1 MAGFDEQPVYFSDPF
16 GSSQDQGNDQDIN
29 RVQTQK
35 RFKDF
40 IRQFHEGTF
49 VYPYRYV
56 IYLMIMMWILLG
68 LGLGLSNKIPV
79 LLFAIRDVL
88 LFNCTK
94 L

>member
-16 GSSQDQGNDQDIN
+16 GSSQDQVDDQDIN

-49 VYPYRYV
+49 VYPYRCV
-56 IYLMIMMWILLG
+56 IVDQIL
-68 LGLGLSNKIPV
+68 V
-79 LLFAIRDVL
+79 FALILPSFFD
-88 LFNCTK
+88 
-94 L
+94 